1 MYLSM
6 RLGSL
11 VRLLAGIAAVSVI
24 VFGVLATR
32 TPAHSSP
39 NTRPP
44 ASPAS
49 SALAADVGPSA
60 LHVVRTG
67 GTGLNI
73 RDCPKVTCA
82 RVGWVAEGGSFA
94 ATCAVPGSVVHGDKT
109 WLKGAADD
117 RDGYVARYYIAG
129 PAGAGAADPVP
140 VCGQLSLAKG

>member
-6 RLGSL
+6 RLGPL
-11 VRLLAGIAAVSVI
+11 VRLLAGVAVASVI
-24 VFGVLATR
+24 VFGVLAAR

-39 NTRPP
+39 NTTPP
-44 ASPAS
+44 AAPAS

-73 RDCPKVTCA
+73 RDCQRTTCA

-94 ATCAVPGSVVHGDKT
+94 ATCAVQGTAVHGDKT
-109 WLKGAADD
+109 WLKGTANGHA
-117 RDGYVARYYIAG
+117 GYVARYYIAG
-129 PAGAGAADPVP
+129 PVGAGAGDPVP
-140 VCGQLSLAKG
+140 ACGQLSLAKG